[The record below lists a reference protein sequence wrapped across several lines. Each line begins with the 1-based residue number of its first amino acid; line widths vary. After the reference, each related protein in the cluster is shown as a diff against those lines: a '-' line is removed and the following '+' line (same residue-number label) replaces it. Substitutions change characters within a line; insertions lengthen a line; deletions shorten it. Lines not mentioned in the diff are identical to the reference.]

1 MRWWGWIVVG
11 ALLLSSELF
20 VPTDFFLVFLGVAA
34 LDRSEGS
41 GSPVSRFRSG
51 ASGCSSARSR
61 WCCWW
66 RCGGASKR
74 RLPAGDPRVD
84 DTLVGE
90 IALIHERLDAGA
102 TGRAE
107 LRGSQW
113 TARNA
118 DATPLEPGAR
128 ARVERVEGLVLHVRR
143 AS

>member
-1 MRWWGWIVVG
+1 MQWWGWIVVG

-34 LDRSEGS
+34 LLVG
-41 GSPVSRFRSG
+41 GIGLAGLALPIWGQWLLFG
-51 ASGCSSARSR
+51 ALSLVLLVVVRGRL
-61 WCCWW
+61 
-66 RCGGASKR
+66 KR

-90 IALIHERLDAGA
+90 IALIHEHLDAGA
-102 TGRAE
+102 TGFAE
-107 LRGSQW
+107 LRGSRW

-118 DATPLEPGAR
+118 DPTALEPGTR
-128 ARVERVEGLVLHVRR
+128 VRVERVEGLVLHVRR